1 MIVADSNILAAYV
14 IAGEQTA
21 NANTL
26 RSQDA
31 EWMVPAFWRIEFQ
44 SILWKFVR
52 FGGMPADK
60 ALDVLDDALDLF
72 SVNEIAMQSDVV
84 LRDAIRWGITVYD
97 AQYASLAKQ
106 LGVPLVT
113 VDEKLQKACPSLTI
127 PLAAYTQR
135 PPRRNTLR
143 EARKSYSKRRK

>member
-21 NANTL
+21 DANAL

-31 EWMVPAFWRIEFQ
+31 EWMVPVFWRIEFQ

-72 SVNEIAMQSDVV
+72 SANEIAMQPDVV
-84 LRDAIRWGITVYD
+84 LRDAIRRGITVYD

-106 LGVPLVT
+106 LGIPLVT
-113 VDEKLQKACPSLTI
+113 VDEKLQKACPGLAVPLT
-127 PLAAYTQR
+127 AFVQR

-143 EARKSYSKRRK
+143 EAGNPYGKRRK

>member
-14 IAGEQTA
+14 IAGENTSD
-21 NANTL
+21 ANTL

-72 SVNEIAMQSDVV
+72 VANEIAMQPDVV

-106 LGVPLVT
+106 LGIPLVT
-113 VDEKLQKACPSLTI
+113 VDAKLQKACPGLAV
-127 PLAAYTQR
+127 PLATYAKK
-135 PPRRNTLR
+135 PRRRNVLR
-143 EARKSYSKRRK
+143 ETRKADGKRHK